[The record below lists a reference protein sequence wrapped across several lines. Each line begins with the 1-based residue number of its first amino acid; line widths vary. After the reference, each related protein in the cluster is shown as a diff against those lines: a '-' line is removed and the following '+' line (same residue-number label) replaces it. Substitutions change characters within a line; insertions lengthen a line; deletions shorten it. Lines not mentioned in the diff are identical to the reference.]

1 MPYHVLA
8 ASILRGTELVLTAP
22 AQLVHHFA
30 DATATRVL
38 DAPRELGGLQF
49 YAVWHPR
56 LDNDPSHSWLRGIV
70 ATVAAPM
77 SPRRRS
83 K

>member
-8 ASILRGTELVLTAP
+8 ASILPGTELVLTAP

-49 YAVWHPR
+49 YAVWHRVSITTRP
-56 LDNDPSHSWLRGIV
+56 
-70 ATVAAPM
+70 TVGYAG
-77 SPRRRS
+77 S
-83 K
+83 